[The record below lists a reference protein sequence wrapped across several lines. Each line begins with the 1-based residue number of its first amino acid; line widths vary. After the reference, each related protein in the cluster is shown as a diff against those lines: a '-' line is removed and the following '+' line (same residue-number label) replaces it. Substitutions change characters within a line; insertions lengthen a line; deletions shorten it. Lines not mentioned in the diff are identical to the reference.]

1 MLNPIDIL
9 YFKMAVGQDRIKAE
23 TPTDISARCP
33 ICGDSKYS
41 KNKARLHLYER
52 DGKTFV
58 NCFNECSCVN
68 KTVFS
73 FLRNYYPSLYDS
85 YKREI
90 FKDQLK
96 TVIDDYSSDINKL
109 DKSIKK
115 SLSSVFD
122 TSESIETLSIKPE
135 ILFKLNCFADEPN
148 TVSEYFKNRGLRY
161 KPEIFGKC
169 FISKTKITID
179 DKNFPL
185 VNYIIIPLYCNDSW
199 YGFYSRSLTEH
210 KFFTYIPAK
219 NVGFKVWN
227 LYNVD
232 VNKSVY
238 IFEGIFD
245 ALSAYQA
252 GITNVVACCG
262 ATIPDNILKSFKDAV
277 FCLDNDRTGIVNSL
291 KYLKNGY
298 KVVDW
303 QNTCKDCNEM
313 LNAGIDLKSEI
324 LNNTVSGIL
333 GIVKMQTKM

>member
-1 MLNPIDIL
+1 M
-9 YFKMAVGQDRIKAE
+9 
-23 TPTDISARCP
+23 
-33 ICGDSKYS
+33 
-41 KNKARLHLYER
+41 
-52 DGKTFV
+52 
-58 NCFNECSCVN
+58 
-68 KTVFS
+68 
-73 FLRNYYPSLYDS
+73 
-85 YKREI
+85 
-90 FKDQLK
+90 
-96 TVIDDYSSDINKL
+96 
-109 DKSIKK
+109 
-115 SLSSVFD
+115 
-122 TSESIETLSIKPE
+122 
-135 ILFKLNCFADEPN
+135 
-148 TVSEYFKNRGLRY
+148 
-161 KPEIFGKC
+161 
-169 FISKTKITID
+169 
-179 DKNFPL
+179 
-185 VNYIIIPLYCNDSW
+185 
-199 YGFYSRSLTEH
+199 TEH

-245 ALSAYQA
+245 ALSAYHA

-313 LNAGIDLKSEI
+313 LNVGIDLKSEI